1 MIKTIYFLL
10 IPYILLS
17 NEYPH
22 FTKKDFL
29 SIEKQSGR
37 IAKNRAMDYQE
48 KVLSF
53 KSFKKTKQLN
63 IVNNYLNQLLP
74 QYDAVIQNQ
83 EDYWAS
89 PKEFLTTGYGD
100 CEDYV
105 IIKYFTLLKLG
116 FDKDRLYL
124 TTVHEL
130 YTGGYHMVLSYFKKG
145 VESPLILDNLSFRV
159 LELRQRE
166 DIKADTFINASGVF
180 KMDNNHKLKRIARA
194 SSQYLELME
203 KVQKNH

>member
-53 KSFKKTKQLN
+53 KSFKKTKQIN

-116 FDKDRLYL
+116 FALL
-124 TTVHEL
+124 AFAWL
-130 YTGGYHMVLSYFKKG
+130 CFCFCFWSLAFAW
-145 VESPLILDNLSFRV
+145 LCFCCCFCFCFL
-159 LELRQRE
+159 Q
-166 DIKADTFINASGVF
+166 
-180 KMDNNHKLKRIARA
+180 
-194 SSQYLELME
+194 
-203 KVQKNH
+203 